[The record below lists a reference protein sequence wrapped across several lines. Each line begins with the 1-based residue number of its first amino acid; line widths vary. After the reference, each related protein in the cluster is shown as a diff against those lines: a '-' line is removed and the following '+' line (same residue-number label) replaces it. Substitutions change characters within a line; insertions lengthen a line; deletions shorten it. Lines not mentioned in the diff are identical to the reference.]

1 MYLSSKLGKVHVS
14 FPTDLDSTMTI
25 ILASPALV
33 LQDEVVIRYRR
44 PECKWPSSLS
54 SRDFPK
60 AVLAQASVKSIAR
73 VPVLKAVVLRSS
85 IIDRASMSENQSKDR
100 SEHLALEVNSRR
112 LKVSCLRLRRRCCFL
127 WTVGESSSTQLVCS
141 YIKIISWIRAFVS

>member
-1 MYLSSKLGKVHVS
+1 
-14 FPTDLDSTMTI
+14 MTI
-25 ILASPALV
+25 LLASPALV
-33 LQDEVVIRYRR
+33 LNDEVVIRYRQ
-44 PECKWPSSLS
+44 PECKWPSFS

-112 LKVSCLRLRRRCCFL
+112 LKVTCLRLRRRCCFL

-141 YIKIISWIRAFVS
+141 YIEIISWIGAVVS